1 MLVQLISRSTTRIV
15 SLISNPQVR
24 IRISSPV
31 QRFCQKKEH
40 VVTIINLTVALR
52 PFDIKY
58 KNRFAGPYLITH
70 ISGSNPQVK
79 ISKILV
85 IYRYIISGVKLPL
98 KIILSVR
105 ASLP

>member
-52 PFDIKY
+52 PFGIKY

-79 ISKILV
+79 ISKIH

-98 KIILSVR
+98 KIILSVG
-105 ASLP
+105 ASLQ